1 MARQIVWSLK
11 AQKDRKEILMYWNQ
25 RNKSLEYSRKLNRL
39 FKKAVNLISEYP
51 EIGKLTNDK
60 NARIKIVHNYLMIY
74 EYNENQVLIL
84 NIWDGRQNPKKL
96 KINQ

>member
-11 AQKDRKEILMYWNQ
+11 AQEDRKEILMYWNQ
-25 RNKSLEYSRKLNRL
+25 RNKSLEYSRKLNHL

-60 NARIKIVHNYLMIY
+60 NARIKIVRNYLMIY
-74 EYNENQVLIL
+74 EFNENQIMIL
-84 NIWDGRQNPKKL
+84 NIWDSRQNPKKL
-96 KINQ
+96 KIDQ